1 MKYKFVIAVG
11 SNIDSPEGLSP
22 IKNCNNAIKEL
33 SKFNINIVQKSSWY
47 LSEPIPKST
56 QPKFYNL
63 VLLCCA
69 NHGVD
74 KILKIIQIVEQKF
87 GRIRIF
93 KNMPR
98 CIDIDIISFNK
109 NVKNSLLLT
118 IPHPRMHLRKFVLL
132 PLFEIDSNWLH
143 PLLKKNINFFLKKV
157 KYQRIKKLKI
167 DWFF

>member
-1 MKYKFVIAVG
+1 MKNKFVIAVG
-11 SNIDSPEGLSP
+11 SNLNSPEGLSP
-22 IKNCNNAIKEL
+22 LKNCNNAINEL
-33 SKFNINIVQKSSWY
+33 SKFNINIIKKSSWY

-63 VLLCCA
+63 VLLCCT
-69 NHGVD
+69 NHGVE
-74 KILKIIQIVEQKF
+74 KILKIIQILEQKF

-132 PLFEIDSNWLH
+132 PLLEIDSNWLH
-143 PLLKKNINFFLKKV
+143 PILKKNIKFFLKRV
-157 KYQRIKKLKI
+157 TYQRIKKLKI
-167 DWFF
+167 D

>member
-1 MKYKFVIAVG
+1 MKNKFVIAVG
-11 SNIDSPEGLSP
+11 SNLNSPEGFSP
-22 IKNCNNAIKEL
+22 IKNCNNAINEL
-33 SKFNINIVQKSSWY
+33 SKFNINIIKKSSWY

-63 VLLCCA
+63 VLSCCT
-69 NHGVD
+69 NHGVE

-109 NVKNSLLLT
+109 NVKNSLLL
-118 IPHPRMHLRKFVLL
+118 IVPHPRMHLRKFVLL
-132 PLFEIDSNWLH
+132 PLLEIDSNWLH
-143 PLLKKNINFFLKKV
+143 PLLKKNIKFFLKRV
-157 KYQRIKKLKI
+157 KNQKIKKLKI
-167 DWFF
+167 D

>member
-1 MKYKFVIAVG
+1 MKNKFVIAVG
-11 SNIDSPEGLSP
+11 SNLNSPEGFSP
-22 IKNCNNAIKEL
+22 IKNCNNAVNEL
-33 SKFNINIVQKSSWY
+33 SKFNINIIKKSSWY

-63 VLLCCA
+63 VLSCCT
-69 NHGVD
+69 NHGVE

-109 NVKNSLLLT
+109 NVKNSLLL
-118 IPHPRMHLRKFVLL
+118 IVPHPRMHLRKFVLL
-132 PLFEIDSNWLH
+132 PLLEIDSNWLH
-143 PLLKKNINFFLKKV
+143 PLLKKNIKFFLKRV
-157 KYQRIKKLKI
+157 KNQKIKKLKI
-167 DWFF
+167 D